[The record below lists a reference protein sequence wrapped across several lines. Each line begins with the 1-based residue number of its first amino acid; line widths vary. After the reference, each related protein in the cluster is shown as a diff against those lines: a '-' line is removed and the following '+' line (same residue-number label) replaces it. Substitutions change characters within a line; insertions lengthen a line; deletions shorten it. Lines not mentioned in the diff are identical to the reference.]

1 MTQGRS
7 IRLFLVDGTP
17 NGLLTAEIMNWTGHV
32 LTGPRSKLSE
42 LVQRPECGRTGIY
55 FLVGPDPENS
65 LRPLVYIGESDDVAT
80 RLKQHNRPEDK
91 GGKDFWEKVCL
102 VTSKDQNLTK
112 AHVKY
117 LESLLIQNAGEVGRC
132 KLINGTAH
140 EYIGL
145 PESDRADMAFF
156 MEQVRTVLPVLGF
169 DFLRDRPMPSSSAS
183 KPAEPERQ
191 PSPRFV
197 AEVPRFGIKAFGQE
211 IDGEFYV
218 LKDSLARGSWTGA
231 DGGYQGLYR
240 QLCDDGV
247 LVEAEEDLRRF
258 ASDYAFSS
266 PSAAAAV
273 VSGRSAN
280 GREHW
285 KVEGT
290 GQTYAA
296 WQDQQV
302 SFAASDQGTMIDKSA
317 GGLGESRSS
326 PYTAS

>member
-1 MTQGRS
+1 MMQGRS

-32 LTGPRSKLSE
+32 LTGPRTKLPE

-55 FLVGPDPENS
+55 FLVGPDIEGSP
-65 LRPLVYIGESDDVAT
+65 RPQVYIGESDDVST

-102 VTSKDQNLTK
+102 ITSKDQNLTK

-117 LESLLIQNAGEVGRC
+117 LESLLIQSAGELGRC

-140 EYIGL
+140 EYINL

-156 MEQVRTVLPVLGF
+156 MEQIRTVLPVLGL
-169 DFLRDRPMPSSSAS
+169 DFLRVRPAISNQQSVAPVPDA
-183 KPAEPERQ
+183 K
-191 PSPRFV
+191 SPKFI
-197 AEVPRFGIKAFGQE
+197 AEVPRHGIKAFGQE

-218 LKDSLARGSWTGA
+218 LKGSTARGAWNGVK
-231 DGGYQGLYR
+231 GGYQSLYQ
-240 QLCDDGV
+240 QLCDDQV
-247 LVEAEEDLRRF
+247 LVDCDKGLKIF
-258 ASDYAFSS
+258 ARDYAFTS

-273 VSGRSAN
+273 FCGRSAN
-280 GREHW
+280 GRRHW
-285 KVEGT
+285 KLEST
-290 GQTYAA
+290 GQTYGA

-302 SFAASDQGTMIDKSA
+302 SAVVENVS
-317 GGLGESRSS
+317 E
-326 PYTAS
+326 

>member
-65 LRPLVYIGESDDVAT
+65 LRPLFYIGESDDVGT

-112 AHVKY
+112 AHVTY
-117 LESLLIQNAGEVGRC
+117 LESLLIQNAGQVGRC

-140 EYIGL
+140 EYINL

-156 MEQVRTVLPVLGF
+156 MEQIRTVLPVLGF
-169 DFLRDRPMPSSSAS
+169 DFLRETSRPSRMPEEA
-183 KPAEPERQ
+183 PAAEPES
-191 PSPRFV
+191 SPRFTL
-197 AEVPRFGIKAFGQE
+197 EVPRHGIRATGQE

-218 LKDSLARGSWTGA
+218 FKGSLARGSWVGTER
-231 DGGYQGLYR
+231 GYQSLYN
-240 QLCDDGV
+240 QLCEDGV
-247 LVEAEEDLRRF
+247 LVEGSNGTRVFNEDQ
-258 ASDYAFSS
+258 SFSS

-280 GREHW
+280 GRISW
-285 KVEGT
+285 KAEGS
-290 GQTYAA
+290 GMTYGE

-302 SFAASDQGTMIDKSA
+302 SAAA
-317 GGLGESRSS
+317 EAA
-326 PYTAS
+326 PE

>member
-65 LRPLVYIGESDDVAT
+65 LRPVVYIGESDDVST
-80 RLKQHNRPEDK
+80 RLKQHNRPEGAPG

-112 AHVKY
+112 AHVKF
-117 LESLLIQNAGEVGRC
+117 LESLLIRAAGDVGRC

-140 EYIGL
+140 EYINL

-156 MEQVRTVLPVLGF
+156 IEQIRTVLPVLGF
-169 DFLRDRPMPSSSAS
+169 DFLRETSRPSRLIQPDAIDT
-183 KPAEPERQ
+183 PEK
-191 PSPRFV
+191 SPRFSF
-197 AEVPRFGIKAFGQE
+197 EMPRHQIQATGQE

-218 LKDSLARGSWTGA
+218 LEGSLSRGKWTGVA
-231 DGGYQGLYR
+231 SGYQSLYE
-240 QLCDDGV
+240 QLCEDGV
-247 LVEAEEDLRRF
+247 LVEAKDGLRQF

-266 PSAAAAV
+266 PSAAAAA

-280 GREHW
+280 GRISW
-285 KVEGT
+285 KVENSS
-290 GQTYAA
+290 QTYGD

-302 SFAASDQGTMIDKSA
+302 QNATETG
-317 GGLGESRSS
+317 S
-326 PYTAS
+326 PPEKL